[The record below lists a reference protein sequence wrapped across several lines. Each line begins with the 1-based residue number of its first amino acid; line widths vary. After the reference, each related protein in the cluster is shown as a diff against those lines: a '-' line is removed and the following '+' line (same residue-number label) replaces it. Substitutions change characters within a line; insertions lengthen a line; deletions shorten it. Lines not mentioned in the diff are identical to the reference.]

1 MENNMDHETEAML
14 IRIGVSEKI
23 TRNQLIEEAVRF
35 PLVGTSTTKDIRKS
49 LT

>member
-1 MENNMDHETEAML
+1 MANDMDHEARL
-14 IRIGVSEKI
+14 IRIRASEKI